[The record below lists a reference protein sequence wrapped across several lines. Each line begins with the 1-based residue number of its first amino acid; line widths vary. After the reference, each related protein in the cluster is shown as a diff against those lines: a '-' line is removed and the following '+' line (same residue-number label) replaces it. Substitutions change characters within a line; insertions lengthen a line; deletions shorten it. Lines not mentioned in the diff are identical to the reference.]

1 MVSPADPGRT
11 AEEILVASRAVLDP
25 ALRAAVGRLPEPLRG
40 FAEFHYGWAGSGG
53 GAPEGLLSRLRM
65 PTLVLLSADVNGDGW
80 DGAVEAAAAWSLMG
94 NHTLIHDDIM
104 DRDSHRRGRPTLW
117 TAFGTAAALQTGNAL
132 LALAFE
138 LLSEQSGRKI
148 PAAIGRM
155 GRTVQVMGAGQVA
168 DMDLEART
176 EVALEESMAVVEA
189 KACRVMS
196 FACELGGLC
205 AGSADDQIEAL
216 SAFGHHLGVACQL
229 QDDLEDLWPTVNWV
243 DGVHGSDIRRRKKT
257 PMLLAALRAQGA
269 DRDRLAGLY
278 CSDTPLS
285 DTQIRQAAELVK
297 SCGGSG
303 WALQTIE
310 EHMDLAAQSLNRAR
324 PTPRAHRELKAFAS
338 VFGCTATGDDRSL
351 TGSVPDSDLHGRPC
365 RGDTTPGTQQAPQ
378 GAPPRDT

>member
-1 MVSPADPGRT
+1 MVMLPAHPGRT
-11 AEEILVASRAVLDP
+11 AEEILHASRAVLDP

-40 FAEFHYGWAGSGG
+40 FAKFHYGWAGSGG
-53 GAPEGLLSRLRM
+53 AAAEGSLSRLRL

-94 NHTLIHDDIM
+94 NHALIHDDIM

-138 LLSEQSGRKI
+138 LLSEQSGPKI

-155 GRTVQVMGAGQVA
+155 GRTVQLMGAGQVA

-196 FACELGGLC
+196 YACELGGLI
-205 AGSADDQIEAL
+205 AGAAGDQIEAL
-216 SAFGHHLGVACQL
+216 SAFGHHLGIACQL
-229 QDDLEDLWPTVNWV
+229 QDDLEDLRPTAHWV
-243 DGVHGSDIRRRKKT
+243 DGMHGSDIRRRKKT
-257 PMLLAALRAQGA
+257 PMLLAALRMRGTG
-269 DRDRLAGLY
+269 RDRLAGLY
-278 CSDTPLS
+278 RSKTPLS
-285 DTQIRQAAELVK
+285 DMQIRQAADLIEAR
-297 SCGGSG
+297 GGCD

-310 EHMDLAAQSLNRAR
+310 AHLELAAHSLDRAR
-324 PTPRAHRELKAFAS
+324 PRPGRAGSSRYSPRCSAA
-338 VFGCTATGDDRSL
+338 
-351 TGSVPDSDLHGRPC
+351 
-365 RGDTTPGTQQAPQ
+365 
-378 GAPPRDT
+378 APPMTS